1 MRDGSVDVPLKF
13 KTRDKRDEKRKKKK
27 FGGGGYEFGI
37 DKGKGKQT
45 DVQQSRDFSKP
56 NTSCFICGGPHY
68 TRECPKKERLNA
80 ILVDDSE
87 QEDRVTHINPMHVVN
102 CLVAELQDSVVES
115 SFVETDLA

>member
-1 MRDGSVDVPLKF
+1 MRDGSIDVPLKF

-27 FGGGGYEFGI
+27 FCGGGYEPGI
-37 DKGKGKQT
+37 DKGKGKQA

-68 TRECPKKERLNA
+68 TREWPKKERLNA

-87 QEDRVTHINPMHVVN
+87 QEDTVTHINPIHVVN